1 LPYKRKRGGEG
12 MKETEKILN
21 RKRHPARRWVV
32 WERTNTWYN
41 RFRELFT
48 RYEKKVVENYLGL
61 VQFFYCMIIY
71 RKIILGKALNIYYIL

>member
-61 VQFFYCMIIY
+61 VQFFCCMIIY